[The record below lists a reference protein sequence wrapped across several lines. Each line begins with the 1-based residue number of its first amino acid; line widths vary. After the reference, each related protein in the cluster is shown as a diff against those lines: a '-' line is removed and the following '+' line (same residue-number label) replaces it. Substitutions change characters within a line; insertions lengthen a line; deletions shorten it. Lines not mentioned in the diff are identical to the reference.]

1 VHSLKNQFLTTLHKV
16 LQSYPQGISEYAL
29 IQHLKDMQQPLFVQA
44 NLRDTL
50 SLFRTHF
57 VLFHALYLLRDR
69 LRNLGEFDL
78 QISPL
83 QIRLAP
89 AAPTSQQATH
99 NQALERDDPLRSY
112 YLNLEHLQATDRAD
126 VDALLKGSRAL
137 LLQPQSVTDALL
149 ELGIAQPLSA
159 INATQLR
166 HQYRKLVSAHHPDRG
181 GCTERLQRINQAM
194 DTLRAAQ
201 LLS

>member
-1 VHSLKNQFLTTLHKV
+1 MHNLKNQLLITLHNI
-16 LQSYPQGISEYAL
+16 LQSHPQGVSEYAL
-29 IQHLKDMQQPLFVQA
+29 IKHLKGMPHPLFAQA
-44 NLRDTL
+44 NLSDTL

-57 VLFHALYLLRDR
+57 VLFHALYLLRDK

-78 QISPL
+78 LISPL
-83 QIRLAP
+83 QICLMP
-89 AAPTSQQATH
+89 AAPAPVQATH

-112 YLNLEHLQATDRAD
+112 YLNLQHLQATDRAD
-126 VDALLKGSRAL
+126 VEALLSSSHAI
-137 LLQPQSVTDALL
+137 LLQPQNVTDALL
-149 ELGIAQPLSA
+149 ELEIDRPLSA
-159 INATQLR
+159 ITATDLR
-166 HQYRKLVSAHHPDRG
+166 HQYRKLVSLHHPDRG